1 MLFARDIAIDLGT
14 ANTLVYVKGKGI
26 IMREPSV
33 VAVDIK
39 SENQKV
45 VAVGS
50 EAKVMIGRTPGSI
63 SARRPLKDGVIA
75 DYEMTADMLR
85 ALIAKVVSGS
95 LFTRARVIL
104 TVPSGITEVESR
116 AFHNAARSAGARYV
130 SIIEEPMAAAIG
142 AGLPVSEPVGSMV
155 VNIGGGTS
163 EVAVISLGDIVTS
176 NSVRVGG
183 DAMDEA
189 IIAYIRKKH
198 QLLIG
203 ERTAEDLKIKIGS
216 AYPYDGEGAMDIKGR
231 NLVDGLP
238 KNVEVTSEEI
248 RNAIADTVSQI
259 ADTVCETLEKTPP
272 ELASDIMDGGIVLTG
287 GGAMLRG
294 LDKLIGERT
303 RINVRTAEN
312 PGDCTVTGAGK
323 CLEITALNINK

>member
-26 IMREPSV
+26 IMNEPSV

-39 SENQKV
+39 SETPKV
-45 VAVGS
+45 VAVGG

-63 SARRPLKDGVIA
+63 VAVRPLKDGVIA
-75 DYEMTADMLR
+75 DFDVTAAM
-85 ALIAKVVSGS
+85 

-104 TVPSGITEVESR
+104 TVPSGLTEVESR

-130 SIIEEPMAAAIG
+130 SIIEEPMASAIG

-155 VNIGGGTS
+155 VNVGGGTS

-203 ERTAEDLKIKIGS
+203 ERTAEELKIKIGS

-238 KNVEVTSEEI
+238 KNAEITSDEVRT
-248 RNAIADTVSQI
+248 AIADAVNQI

-272 ELASDIMDGGIVLTG
+272 ELASDIMDRGIVLTG
-287 GGAMLRG
+287 GGALLRG
-294 LDKLIGERT
+294 LDKLISDRT
-303 RINVRTAEN
+303 KIDVRVSDKPRE
-312 PGDCTVTGAGK
+312 CTVIGAGR
-323 CLEITALNINK
+323 CLEVSVLNINR